1 MYVWARLTRVMAT
14 ASSRGPYRPGGE
26 SRLTFRCLPSDV
38 DPNLHLNN
46 ARYLMLADLGR
57 MDLFVRSGLMRLRR
71 ERGWLPMM
79 GGLQAAYLREIRL
92 WRRFEIVS
100 SFAAWT
106 GTQIIGQHR
115 FILDDG
121 TPAAT
126 ILTTAGIYDRASRK
140 FVPLEE
146 VVATLGYPTRSPPV
160 SESEQSFLA
169 THALLRNEARISASS
184 AK

>member
-1 MYVWARLTRVMAT
+1 MYVWARLIRVMAT
-14 ASSRGPYRPGGE
+14 ASSRGRYRPGDE
-26 SRLTFRCLPSDV
+26 SRLAFRCLPSDV

-79 GGLQAAYLREIRL
+79 GGVEAAYLREIRL

-100 SFAAWT
+100 SFAAWS
-106 GTQIIGQHR
+106 GTQIVGQHR

-126 ILTTAGIYDRASRK
+126 VLTTAGVYDRAGRK
-140 FVPLEE
+140 FVPFDE
-146 VVATLGYPTRSPPV
+146 VVSALGFPLVSPPM
-160 SESEQSFLA
+160 SEAERSFLA
-169 THALLRNEARISASS
+169 THALLRNEARITASA

>member
-1 MYVWARLTRVMAT
+1 
-14 ASSRGPYRPGGE
+14 
-26 SRLTFRCLPSDV
+26 
-38 DPNLHLNN
+38 
-46 ARYLMLADLGR
+46 
-57 MDLFVRSGLMRLRR
+57 MRLRR

-92 WRRFEIVS
+92 WRRFKIVS

-126 ILTTAGIYDRASRK
+126 ILTTAGIYDRANRK

-146 VVATLGYPTRSPPV
+146 VVSVLGYPTRSPPV

-169 THALLRNEARISASS
+169 THALLRNEARVSASA